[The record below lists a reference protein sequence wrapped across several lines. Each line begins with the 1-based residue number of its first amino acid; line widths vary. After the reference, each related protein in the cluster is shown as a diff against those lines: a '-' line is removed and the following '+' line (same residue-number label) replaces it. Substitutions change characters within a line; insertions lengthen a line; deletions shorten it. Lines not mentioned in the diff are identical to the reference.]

1 MSSIGP
7 AFIEELAAA
16 DLIGLPFC
24 WGDDGSVQYDERM
37 TAEQRAAVAAVI
49 AAHDPQKPATPKPA
63 ELRRAALL
71 SIADHP
77 EAVEAF
83 DGFLSSIAKRPDT
96 PRAVKEYLAKAAGR

>member
-16 DLIGLPFC
+16 SLLGLPFA

-37 TAEQRAAVAAVI
+37 TAEQRAAVAAVL

-77 EAVEAF
+77 EAVQAF
-83 DGFLSSIAKRPDT
+83 DGFLGSIAKRPDT
-96 PRAVKEYLAKAAGR
+96 PKAVKDYLAKAAGR

>member
-1 MSSIGP
+1 MSKIGP
-7 AFIEELAAA
+7 AFIEELEAAE
-16 DLIGLPFC
+16 LLGLPFA

-37 TAEQRAAVAAVI
+37 TAEQRAAVAAVL

-71 SIADHP
+71 SIAEHP

-96 PRAVKEYLAKAAGR
+96 PKAVKEYLAKAAGR